1 MGFLA
6 SFASRQ
12 PLPVKITKAPLTA
25 PCETVGLENSE
36 PQVPS
41 PEHLSISEPHLCRGK
56 RMSQVSSRAF
66 RSVESRGRWTLLGW
80 LAIGGD
86 LENTSICLGLGICTP
101 VFILICIP
109 PAMDPGASRRKLTQ
123 LLLQEAEV
131 CWSELVLPARRSG
144 LRHWSGKTSL
154 VVVLSEGFSWRS
166 CSSTGSGGGCCYW
179 QPFCGQEER
188 KKCIGGRGET

>member
-25 PCETVGLENSE
+25 PWDGVETVGLENSE

-86 LENTSICLGLGICTP
+86 LENTSIRLGLGICTL

-109 PAMDPGASRRKLTQ
+109 PAMEPRCFKEEADPT
-123 LLLQEAEV
+123 
-131 CWSELVLPARRSG
+131 P
-144 LRHWSGKTSL
+144 
-154 VVVLSEGFSWRS
+154 
-166 CSSTGSGGGCCYW
+166 
-179 QPFCGQEER
+179 PP
-188 KKCIGGRGET
+188 GGRGLLV